1 MRSNITNTAFG
12 LNDFLNYFVR
22 YGFYKGRQLFYLRP
36 MGLLIFYLSLAIGV
50 SFICSMLEAVLLSVS
65 HSYIAILE
73 RKGSKIGTLLRSYK
87 DDIDRPLSAILSL
100 NTIAHTVGAAGVGA
114 QAQIVFGES
123 YVAIT
128 SGVLTF
134 MILVLSEIIPKT
146 LGATYW
152 RTLAPAATVTLR
164 ALMVCLYPL
173 VVMSQAITRWLS
185 NDKNIP
191 SFSREEFGALADLGV
206 EEGIFEEE
214 ESRIFKNLI
223 RFSSLRVKDIMTPR
237 TVVVGFDQDLKIED
251 VSDNIEQLHFSRL
264 PVYGEE
270 RDEVTG
276 YVLKNDLLLM
286 MARGE
291 TGKKLKELKREILIV
306 PEMMRLQD
314 FFERLMKKQEHI
326 AVVVDEYG
334 GLAGVVS
341 MEDLVETLLGM
352 EIIDEVDTI
361 EDMQKMAR
369 KKWLERAKRLG
380 IVQEEDEEPNSLK
393 QQ

>member
-1 MRSNITNTAFG
+1 MS
-12 LNDFLNYFVR
+12 
-22 YGFYKGRQLFYLRP
+22 
-36 MGLLIFYLSLAIGV
+36 LLIFYLLLAVGV
-50 SFICSMLEAVLLSVS
+50 SFLCSMLEAVLLSVS
-65 HSYIAILE
+65 RSFIAILE
-73 RKGSKIGTLLRSYK
+73 RKGSKAGSLLRSYK
-87 DDIDRPLSAILSL
+87 EDIDRPLSAILSL

-114 QAQIVFGES
+114 QAQIIFGEG

-134 MILVLSEIIPKT
+134 LILVLSEIIPKT

-152 RTLAPAATVTLR
+152 RNLAPASAIILR
-164 ALMVCLYPL
+164 GLMISLYPF
-173 VVMSQAITRWLS
+173 VIMSQAITRWLAK
-185 NDKNIP
+185 DKNIP
-191 SFSREEFGALADLGV
+191 SFSREEFGALADVGV

-237 TVVVGFDQDLKIED
+237 TVVVGFDQELPIEE
-251 VSDNIEQLHFSRL
+251 VRDNIEQLHFSRL
-264 PVYGEE
+264 PVYGKE
-270 RDEVTG
+270 RDEITG

-291 TGKKLKELKREILIV
+291 TEKKLKELKRDILIV
-306 PEMMRLQD
+306 PEITPLQD
-314 FFERLMKKQEHI
+314 FFERLMRKQEHI

-334 GLAGVVS
+334 GFAGVVS

-380 IVQEEDEEPNSLK
+380 IVQDEDAGSANSIS
-393 QQ
+393 

>member
-1 MRSNITNTAFG
+1 
-12 LNDFLNYFVR
+12 
-22 YGFYKGRQLFYLRP
+22 

-50 SFICSMLEAVLLSVS
+50 SYLCSMLEAVLLSVS
-65 HSYIAILE
+65 HSYIAIME
-73 RKGSKIGTLLRSYK
+73 RKGSRSGKLLRDYK
-87 DDIDRPLSAILSL
+87 EDIDRPLSAILSL

-114 QAQIVFGES
+114 QAQIIFGEG

-128 SGVLTF
+128 SAVLTLL
-134 MILVLSEIIPKT
+134 ILVLSEIIPKT
-146 LGATYW
+146 IGATYW
-152 RTLAPAATVTLR
+152 RRLAPFAAKTLR
-164 ALMVCLYPL
+164 LLMVVLYPFVL
-173 VVMSQAITRWLS
+173 ISQAITRWLS
-185 NDKNIP
+185 DEDSP

-237 TVVVGFDQDLKIED
+237 TVVVGFKENHTVGE
-251 VSDNIEQLHFSRL
+251 VSDNVEQLHFSRL
-264 PVYGEE
+264 PVYGEA

-286 MARGE
+286 MARNE
-291 TGKKLKELKREILIV
+291 ISTQLKEFKRDILIV
-306 PEMMRLQD
+306 PEMTPLQD
-314 FFERLMKKQEHI
+314 FFERLMRKQEHI
-326 AVVVDEYG
+326 AMAVDEYG
-334 GLAGVVS
+334 GFAGVVT

-369 KKWLERAKRLG
+369 KKWVERARRLG
-380 IVQEEDEEPNSLK
+380 IVDPAEESSADRD
-393 QQ
+393 